1 MSIPS
6 YVVSAG
12 AHPHMHRCMLVGCSI
27 PVLGAVGYRY
37 VHMHTPVLY
46 ILYTL
51 PEMVQCTCTLPL
63 LWCAPQVTSTN
74 HRILA
79 PGMPAGVVCTPVCM
93 YDAHHVVCI
102 YSTVHRE
109 QQRTYIVYVY
119 SCALRRSVRMWY
131 LGWRWQD
138 PHHSTHAS
146 HGVMVCASLYLC
158 SYVGGVVYTSTLYH
172 SMYTTGCS
180 TGMYLHH

>member
-1 MSIPS
+1 MCMYTPTLHTVLVLCGIQDCMHVHPIIRS
-6 YVVSAG
+6 VSWSSSSHAQ
-12 AHPHMHRCMLVGCSI
+12 CMLVGCSI

-79 PGMPAGVVCTPVCM
+79 TRYACRSGMHTCISCSDV
-93 YDAHHVVCI
+93 HHVVYI
-102 YSTVHRE
+102 YSAVHRQ
-109 QQRTYIVYVY
+109 QQRTYIVYV
-119 SCALRRSVRMWY
+119 
-131 LGWRWQD
+131 
-138 PHHSTHAS
+138 HSTLHA
-146 HGVMVCASLYLC
+146 VQYCPL
-158 SYVGGVVYTSTLYH
+158 
-172 SMYTTGCS
+172 
-180 TGMYLHH
+180 